1 MSVHQAWR
9 HWLGIHGSH
18 LILYARQLCRCEAD
32 AEDVVQNA
40 LVKTWR
46 HLADSGAPAR
56 DDPEAH
62 RGLIFTNIRRCA
74 IDLGRSLQRR
84 QRRDRRLGTELAS
97 EGLQAAWF
105 DLPQDDEVRQLQV
118 ALAAIPMKFREVI
131 TLKIWAGLTFAEIGE
146 TLGLSPNTAA
156 SRYRYGLETLRSRL
170 GSSVPHRPPGE
181 PER

>member
-9 HWLGIHGSH
+9 SWLEIHGSH
-18 LILYARQLCRCEAD
+18 LMLYARQLSRCEAD

-46 HLADSGAPAR
+46 HLADSDLPTR
-56 DDPEAH
+56 DTPEAH

-84 QRRDRRLGTELAS
+84 QRRDRRLGADLAS
-97 EGLQAAWF
+97 EGVQASWF
-105 DLPQDDEVRQLQV
+105 ELPQDDEVRQLQV

-131 TLKIWAGLTFAEIGE
+131 TLKIWAELTFAEISE

-156 SRYRYGLETLRSRL
+156 SRYRYGLEALRNRL
-170 GSSVPHRPPGE
+170 GSSVCQRPPGE
-181 PER
+181 PES